1 MIVAVI
7 VFIVFLAVIT
17 VMVKVK
23 NTKAFIAMILSLI
36 VIPTLFVCIKKPN
49 LHKQFSINVIYYIIK
64 FNTDGSVTTTKQTT
78 TTVIKE
84 DVK

>member
-7 VFIVFLAVIT
+7 VFIVFLAGIT
-17 VMVKVK
+17 VMVKAK
-23 NTKAFIAMILSLI
+23 NTKAFIAMVLSLI
-36 VIPTLFVCIKKPN
+36 LIPTLFICKKQPN
-49 LHKQFSINVIYYIIK
+49 LHKQFSINVIDYIIK

-84 DVK
+84 EAK